1 MKYSVFLSC
10 WPYFKCSATCVQW
23 QLFGRVQR
31 QTISALA
38 DSSIGQRWLS
48 GLSEGRHQ
56 PGHCGAGLGLGYH
69 LLFTRFWRYL
79 LAGGSCWLEAFPP
92 PAPPKLGISGLC
104 EWPCLGRGCCSTH
117 LLGRL
122 SGGREEEE
130 DRQKGEE
137 EEEEEG
143 NKCFL

>member
-1 MKYSVFLSC
+1 MAAL
-10 WPYFKCSATCVQW
+10 WDSAGVEHLCP
-23 QLFGRVQR
+23 RR
-31 QTISALA
+31 QFHWTALA
-38 DSSIGQRWLS
+38 EWLVRGQTAAKPLQ
-48 GLSEGRHQ
+48 GR
-56 PGHCGAGLGLGYH
+56 ARLGLGHH
-69 LLFTRFWRYL
+69 LLLFSRFWRYL
-79 LAGGSCWLEAFPP
+79 PAGGSCWLEAFPP

-104 EWPCLGRGCCSTH
+104 EWPCLGRCCRSTH